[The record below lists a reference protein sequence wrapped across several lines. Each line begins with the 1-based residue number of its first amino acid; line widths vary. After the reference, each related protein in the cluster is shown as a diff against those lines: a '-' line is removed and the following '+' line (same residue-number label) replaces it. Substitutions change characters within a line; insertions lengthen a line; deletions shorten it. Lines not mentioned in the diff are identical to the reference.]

1 MWLQPCQLQSVEDLR
16 WQCVAASA
24 LSSLLEQ
31 TKVLERPDHKTCIWV
46 CKLHQHYEVMAA
58 FFSCFQILTLTS
70 FAYSLKLRREKFPHV
85 KVIFQSVLNR
95 DIQYVSPK
103 EVVKRYLPPCYCT
116 FNYNNYKTII
126 VCSKKNYWWNIWHI
140 WKKTLHLLL

>member
-1 MWLQPCQLQSVEDLR
+1 
-16 WQCVAASA
+16 
-24 LSSLLEQ
+24 
-31 TKVLERPDHKTCIWV
+31 
-46 CKLHQHYEVMAA
+46 MAA

-126 VCSKKNYWWNIWHI
+126 VCSKKKLLVKHLTYL
-140 WKKTLHLLL
+140 KKNTALALIKTR